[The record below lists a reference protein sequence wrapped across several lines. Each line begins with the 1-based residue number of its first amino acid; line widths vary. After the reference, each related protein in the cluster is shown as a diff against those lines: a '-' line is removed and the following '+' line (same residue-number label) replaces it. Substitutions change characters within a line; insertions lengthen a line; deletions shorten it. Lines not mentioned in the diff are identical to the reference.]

1 MLYTEFHVGG
11 KALKLRITARACVA
25 MEKKLGRNP
34 VSIFLDGASGNLPTL
49 SDVLTV
55 IHASLQALEHGYT
68 EDAVYRLYDEYVEEG
83 HNMYDLIPVI
93 IDVFKVS
100 GIFTDEAPG
109 ETDPNE

>member
-1 MLYTEFHVGG
+1 M
-11 KALKLRITARACVA
+11 
-25 MEKKLGRNP
+25 
-34 VSIFLDGASGNLPTL
+34 
-49 SDVLTV
+49 LTV

-100 GIFTDEAPG
+100 GIFSDEARGKPTQTNKRG
-109 ETDPNE
+109 GRPAKPFQICSGRPYPTRLTRE